1 METEIETST
10 DCEPETEPATRAA
23 LLQPSTT
30 NTDLPDIGNEPK
42 QPRRYQFPKRSFGKK
57 SVIYRSFQPAWF
69 DRWKW
74 LHYDSSRDL
83 AFCFTCIKAIKTGKT
98 KLSGNMNDSS
108 LIFNGFHGW
117 KEAVRCLNTHEQT
130 STHKKAV
137 ELLINIPETT
147 HDIGEMLSSSLA
159 AKKTANLEV
168 LSQ

>member
-1 METEIETST
+1 METEIETGT
-10 DCEPETEPATRAA
+10 DCEPETKPATPAA

-30 NTDLPDIGNEPK
+30 NTDLPDIGNELN
-42 QPRRYQFPKRSFGKK
+42 QPRRHQFPKRSFGKK
-57 SVIYRSFQPAWF
+57 NVVYRSFQPAWF

-83 AFCFTCIKAIKTGKT
+83 AFCFTCIKAIKIGKM
-98 KLSGNMNDSS
+98 KLSGNMKDSS
-108 LIFNGFHGW
+108 LIFNGFHSW
-117 KEAVRCLNTHEQT
+117 KEAVRYTHEQT

-147 HDIGEMLSSSLA
+147 RDIGEMLSSSLA
-159 AKKTANLEV
+159 TKKTANLEL

>member
-10 DCEPETEPATRAA
+10 DCEPKTEPATCAA

-30 NTDLPDIGNEPK
+30 NTDLPDIGNEPN
-42 QPRRYQFPKRSFGKK
+42 QPRRHQFPKRSFGKK
-57 SVIYRSFQPAWF
+57 NVIYRSFQPAWF

-83 AFCFTCIKAIKTGKT
+83 AFCFTCITAIKTGKM
-98 KLSGNMNDSS
+98 KLSGNMKDSL
-108 LIFNGFHGW
+108 LIFNGFHSW
-117 KEAVRCLNTHEQT
+117 KEAVRCLNMHEQT
-130 STHKKAV
+130 STHKKTV

-147 HDIGEMLSSSLA
+147 RDIGEMLSSTLA
-159 AKKTANLEV
+159 TKKTTNLEL